1 MSLGILVGAA
11 TAVFA
16 IVAAILLGLISLFA
30 RRGQSA
36 PRLPFYAGG
45 VAWLFVTA
53 SLVGHSEWLHHIPHL
68 VRACLLYTSELG
80 LRSGRPVDLAFS
92 PERNH
97 WNGYDRVQLRI
108 KALRMSGE
116 VA

>member
-11 TAVFA
+11 TAMFA

-45 VAWLFVTA
+45 VAWLFVTV

-68 VRACLLYTSELG
+68 VRAGLDVAAWLGTSFF
-80 LRSGRPVDLAFS
+80 FS
-92 PERNH
+92 RCS
-97 WNGYDRVQLRI
+97 
-108 KALRMSGE
+108 MS
-116 VA
+116 